1 MKKIITLT
9 SCFLVLQSFAQIEG
23 TWKLAPTGGALAVGP
38 NQGDGSWWSNS
49 PADVTT
55 RACLFDDS
63 ITFNANG
70 TMSHYMDGSTWLELW
85 QGAAQDGCGTPVAP
99 HDGTTNAPYSYVY
112 NSTTGELTVNGVGAH
127 VGLAKV
133 VNGAELTSP
142 ANAASSITYK
152 LTFSNNDNTM
162 TADINFGPGWWR
174 FVYNRTAAP
183 VLPDPNITFMVDM
196 SDFTGTFTT
205 VTLNGSFNGWCGAC
219 NPMNDMGNGIWSL
232 TLPLS
237 LGSIEYKFT
246 LDGWTLFEEF
256 TGTESCIDPV
266 NDGFANRY
274 YQVTADATIP
284 TVCYNSCEACPT
296 GGIDENEALSVQIH
310 PIPAEDLI
318 TIEAVSMI
326 SHVEVTDLNGKV
338 VSSKEVNDVQTEM
351 NISNLNDGTYVV
363 MIHTS
368 NGVITKKVIK
378 M

>member
-1 MKKIITLT
+1 MR
-9 SCFLVLQSFAQIEG
+9 FLF
-23 TWKLAPTGGALAVGP
+23 
-38 NQGDGSWWSNS
+38 
-49 PADVTT
+49 
-55 RACLFDDS
+55 
-63 ITFNANG
+63 
-70 TMSHYMDGSTWLELW
+70 
-85 QGAAQDGCGTPVAP
+85 
-99 HDGTTNAPYSYVY
+99 
-112 NSTTGELTVNGVGAH
+112 
-127 VGLAKV
+127 
-133 VNGAELTSP
+133 
-142 ANAASSITYK
+142 
-152 LTFSNNDNTM
+152 
-162 TADINFGPGWWR
+162 
-174 FVYNRTAAP
+174 
-183 VLPDPNITFMVDM
+183 
-196 SDFTGTFTT
+196 
-205 VTLNGSFNGWCGAC
+205 
-219 NPMNDMGNGIWSL
+219 
-232 TLPLS
+232 
-237 LGSIEYKFT
+237 EYKFT